1 MADPLTKYREDVKE
15 LIKGSCGDDVVLLL
29 SPPLTRA
36 DRLAS
41 ELESELGKSKVRLYI
56 IGSEG
61 RMEKEKVKRLVKM
74 LKDIRSSMTSDKG
87 YVVDERLMKEL
98 RDLLGDDWVKDV
110 RPDCV
115 IPYYI
120 PWEEARKYAS
130 DEDVDESVR
139 NALKLI
145 INGFE
150 GKGGRITWFGLDYVP
165 EELVEE
171 AMGAK
176 DEDVVKRWID
186 DYLDIVSKLG
196 LDEENDNKVRRVLRS
211 LKELVRRSSDVV
223 KALLSLLKV
232 SEPYAQVAA
241 VALSFITASLS
252 DKRDAVGEV
261 VDVLTR
267 FRDLSKDGEL
277 SVLGKLIA
285 HKLAVRAELDYESVH
300 IVLVS
305 ISGLSNDELRNIA
318 SGIAERV
325 KEVEEKL
332 RIINEIKG
340 WSKENRFE
348 VYDNFDFEIGKAYPG
363 ILVKDDELMIRGS
376 ITGESVLETH
386 KIVVTGGFTKLRDE
400 VLRRLSDK
408 GVVVLVGP
416 RGIGKSTLAAYAIW
430 TLFKENKLTF
440 VVNVKNLEEKGS
452 EFWDFIGLY
461 ITKYWSNYGDLLL
474 VYDPSTTKTYSEAE
488 RKVDV
493 PPGVSNTL
501 DILLSYIVR
510 DEGVR
515 SKARLLIVLP
525 TDIYQALPSDRVNE
539 LSNYVI
545 NLEERGILRDPEF
558 LAAVIR
564 EYAKGCSIDYDKM
577 KESAD
582 EISRLADKIQS
593 KFKKEG
599 YTLIARLAGTLI
611 ANKYGCRVND
621 AERIIEESRG
631 NAHYFILQYV
641 NSLFKVHE
649 EPDMAKAL
657 VEVFALRRPF
667 VDLVR
672 PGDPIMT
679 PGIVELIGNN
689 RGAKTLYSAEGEELR
704 NWLAHRQHDLI
715 EEAIGKLLDCIGDGG
730 EGCEVLGDALKPW
743 KTTEVIESLREVL
756 EKVSDVSSAIEYF
769 ASNYDEKLTSALKVL
784 SDKCWRRAALI
795 IGYALDGGL
804 ILPRPEDL
812 PNDVVDS
819 LGDALSRC
827 GVDYY
832 LLVGDEIPSL
842 IWYLVEESAAAPTEA
857 FVDKYNEAVAEV
869 RRVLNIARGR
879 GYIIHDLEKLYGLG
893 LASIIAK
900 AVETGK
906 RIEPSDVDA
915 VDAAL
920 DIASFVIG
928 DIVLTDLIMPILVA
942 LRPLCDK
949 APHRYIKLLDIA
961 SNTAN
966 LGRGTVR
973 YVFKELNEV
982 LGNYG
987 NVAREHAW
995 SLVDAVRVYANLLE
1009 RHLKYFDNEEV
1020 EDAIRRVADLLNEL
1034 DKLSPS
1040 LGVIVWVFALGPA
1053 LDSEYVRR
1061 LMEGRLGIDVVD
1073 KASEV
1078 LGELSKMRD
1087 EVQELMSDKEFV
1099 RYIEYRFVKA
1109 DEEVVKKV
1117 IFGATSSLRCALAHY
1132 RLDNDE
1138 LDKAEELFN
1147 EVAEK
1152 YREIG
1157 VYENYL
1163 VDRGKALRVEAI
1175 KGSLVGDELVKK
1187 FQQLY
1192 EETFNEEHFKL
1203 TAQYL
1208 DIASVRLGEYLVSLA
1223 LTGDHETIN
1232 KLLEEHLWV
1241 LNADKQVSVL
1251 TRLMLNALLGPRGRL
1266 SSELEGK
1273 LSVNPEELIDA
1284 FGYDMLRK
1292 YLPALRVAFQM
1303 IRPEEGY
1310 EECKSIGDSMER
1322 RDCKGAVLAVMD
1334 DSDAVGWLRG
1344 KLINYF
1350 HKRILENERSGWL
1363 RELGFDANAMIS
1375 EFGKLVYGLN
1385 GKSLVQLIAPDYS
1398 TAQLA
1403 LMLHALINGN
1413 KELAKA
1419 LALDGATYTYFGK
1432 LLRRLYLEV
1441 YKECCDLKSES
1452 FRLALA
1458 RLFFYHI

>member
-1 MADPLTKYREDVKE
+1 VADLLVKYREDVKR
-15 LIKGSCGDDVVLLL
+15 LIKGRCGDSVALLL
-29 SPPLTRA
+29 SPPLTHI

-41 ELESELGKSKVRLYI
+41 ELRSELGEGKVRHYI

-61 RMEKEKVKRLVKM
+61 GKVKLKPEKVRRLVKI
-74 LKDIRSSMTSDKG
+74 LKDIRSSMNGDKG
-87 YVVDERLMKEL
+87 SVVDERLMKEL

-120 PWEEARKYAS
+120 SWEEARKYAS
-130 DEDVDESVR
+130 DEDVDERVR
-139 NALKLI
+139 NALSLI
-145 INGFE
+145 INWFE
-150 GKGGRITWFGLDYVP
+150 GKSRRVSWFGLDYVP
-165 EELVEE
+165 EELVKEV
-171 AMGAK
+171 MGAR

-232 SEPYAQVAA
+232 PEPYAQVAA

-267 FRDLSKDGEL
+267 FRDLSRDGEL

-332 RIINEIKG
+332 RIIIEIKG

-348 VYDNFDFEIGKAYPG
+348 VYDDFDFEIGKAYPG

-582 EISRLADKIQS
+582 EITRLAEKIQS
-593 KFKKEG
+593 KFEKEG

-611 ANKYGCRVND
+611 ANKYGCRVNNV
-621 AERIIEESRG
+621 ERIIEESRG

-667 VDLVR
+667 VDKMR
-672 PGDPIMT
+672 PGDPILT

-689 RGAKTLYSAEGEELR
+689 RDAKTLYSAKGKELR

-715 EEAIGKLLDCIGDGG
+715 EEAIKKLLKCIVSGG
-730 EGCEVLGDALKPW
+730 EECKELGDAVEPW
-743 KTTEVIESLREVL
+743 KETIGVRELLMEVS
-756 EKVSDVSSAIEYF
+756 EKVSNVDSAVEYF
-769 ASNYDEKLTSALKVL
+769 VGNYGEKLTNTLKVF
-784 SDKCWRRAALI
+784 SNECWKRAALI
-795 IGYALDGGL
+795 IGHTLAG
-804 ILPRPEDL
+804 IPTVPRLEDLSAFLPEDL
-812 PNDVVDS
+812 RKSVVES
-819 LGDALSRC
+819 LGDALKGC

-832 LLVGDEIPSL
+832 LLVGDKIPPIIIGL
-842 IWYLVEESAAAPTEA
+842 IIIGLAYTLA
-857 FVDKYNEAVAEV
+857 FAWAFIDRYNEAVAEV
-869 RRVLNIARGR
+869 RRVRDTVRDMGISVAEG
-879 GYIIHDLEKLYGLG
+879 IYGLG
-893 LASIIAK
+893 LASIIVK
-900 AVETGK
+900 AVESGK
-906 RIEPSDVDA
+906 PIEPGDADA
-915 VDAAL
+915 VLSFAL
-920 DIASFVIG
+920 STIQRVALPG
-928 DIVLTDLIMPILVA
+928 LITPILYA
-942 LRPLCDK
+942 LRPLRGK
-949 APHRYIKLLDIA
+949 APQRYIELLAAA
-961 SNTAN
+961 SNMTD
-966 LGRGTVR
+966 LDSDTVKYILSELS
-973 YVFKELNEV
+973 YVLS
-982 LGNYG
+982 NYG
-987 NVAREHAW
+987 DVVRGYAW
-995 SLVDAVRVYANLLE
+995 SLVHAIIAYAEPLSTYLG
-1009 RHLKYFDNEEV
+1009 YFNSEEIGDMV
-1020 EDAIRRVADLLNEL
+1020 GKVVDLLNEL
-1034 DKLSPS
+1034 GKFKSKLS
-1040 LGVIVWVFALGPA
+1040 VIAWAHALTPA
-1053 LDSEYVRR
+1053 LMHEYVRW
-1061 LMEGRLGIDVVD
+1061 LLEEKLGIDVVG

-1078 LGELSKMRD
+1078 LEELNDMRERVQELMRD
-1087 EVQELMSDKEFV
+1087 EVFMS
-1099 RYIEYRFVKA
+1099 YIESWSERA
-1109 DEEVVKKV
+1109 DEEAVKIAIRKTAV
-1117 IFGATSSLRCALAHY
+1117 HLKYALAHY
-1132 RLDNDE
+1132 RLDNSE
-1138 LDKAEELFN
+1138 LDKARDLFN
-1147 EVAEK
+1147 EVYKEH
-1152 YREIG
+1152 REIG
-1157 VYENYL
+1157 EYENYL
-1163 VDRGKALRVEAI
+1163 VARSWALRVGAI
-1175 KGSLVGDELVKK
+1175 KGSLVGKELVDG
-1187 FQQLY
+1187 FRQLY
-1192 EETFNEEHFKL
+1192 EEAFKEPFEY
-1203 TAQYL
+1203 TAPYPYL
-1208 DIASVRLGEYLVSLA
+1208 STASSILCDYLVSLA
-1223 LTGDHETIN
+1223 LTGDDKKIS
-1232 KLLEEHLWV
+1232 KLLEEHWWV
-1241 LNADKQVSVL
+1241 LNANKEVSVL
-1251 TRLMLNALLGPRGRL
+1251 TRLMLNALLGPRGGL
-1266 SSELEGK
+1266 SGELEGK
-1273 LSVNPEELIDA
+1273 LAVNPEELIDA
-1284 FGYDMLRK
+1284 
-1292 YLPALRVAFQM
+1292 
-1303 IRPEEGY
+1303 
-1310 EECKSIGDSMER
+1310 
-1322 RDCKGAVLAVMD
+1322 
-1334 DSDAVGWLRG
+1334 
-1344 KLINYF
+1344 
-1350 HKRILENERSGWL
+1350 
-1363 RELGFDANAMIS
+1363 
-1375 EFGKLVYGLN
+1375 
-1385 GKSLVQLIAPDYS
+1385 LVQLNAPS
-1398 TAQLA
+1398 NPIAQLA
-1403 LMLHALINGN
+1403 LMLHSLINGN
-1413 KELAKA
+1413 KELPKAYALEGAVSIAKQ
-1419 LALDGATYTYFGK
+1419 LPTGK
-1432 LLRRLYLEV
+1432 LPRRLFLEA
-1441 YKECCDLKSES
+1441 YKECCDLESEP

>member
-1 MADPLTKYREDVKE
+1 MPDPLTKYREDVKE
-15 LIKGSCGDDVVLLL
+15 LIKGRCGDGVALLL
-29 SPPLTRA
+29 SPPLTHV

-41 ELESELGKSKVRLYI
+41 ELESELGKGKVRLYI
-56 IGSEG
+56 LGSEG
-61 RMEKEKVKRLVKM
+61 RMEKEKVKRLVKI

-110 RPDCV
+110 RPGCV

-176 DEDVVKRWID
+176 DENVEGWID
-186 DYLDIVSKLG
+186 AYLYIVSKLN
-196 LDEENDNKVRRVLRS
+196 LDGEVSRDVNSVLKRFIYS
-211 LKELVRRSSDVV
+211 IKDFLPAIGQVMHAVP
-223 KALLSLLKV
+223 
-232 SEPYAQVAA
+232 EPSTQIVAT
-241 VALSFITASLS
+241 ALSFVGSLAK
-252 DKRDAVGEV
+252 DKVRPFRDIIDAVGHLKVLRRDRDLNTLDKLIAYKLAVDIGIPYEV
-261 VDVLTR
+261 VHNVLVG
-267 FRDLSKDGEL
+267 LAGLADGEL
-277 SVLGKLIA
+277 KDIEE
-285 HKLAVRAELDYESVH
+285 RLDT
-300 IVLVS
+300 I
-305 ISGLSNDELRNIA
+305 
-318 SGIAERV
+318 
-325 KEVEEKL
+325 
-332 RIINEIKG
+332 EIKLKSVEG
-340 WSKENRFE
+340 AFK
-348 VYDNFDFEIGKAYPG
+348 VYDKGGFESDAEAHPG
-363 ILVKDDELMIRGS
+363 ILIKDDELLIPGAVISGRA
-376 ITGESVLETH
+376 EEPY
-386 KIVVTGGFTKLRDE
+386 KVVTTKGFNYLRDE
-400 VLRRLSDK
+400 TLKRLDDE

-416 RGIGKSTLAAYAIW
+416 RGIGKTTLATYATWI
-430 TLFKENKLTF
+430 LFKEGRLRF
-440 VVNVKNLEEKGS
+440 MVNVKSLEEKGT
-452 EFWDFIGLY
+452 EFTSFISYYLLNEY
-461 ITKYWSNYGDLLL
+461 DDKYGYLLV
-474 VYDPSTTKTYSEAE
+474 VYDPSTMKTYSLADKKTEVPKGISSTIDSLLKFIAE
-488 RKVDV
+488 DEE
-493 PPGVSNTL
+493 
-501 DILLSYIVR
+501 VR
-510 DEGVR
+510 GRV
-515 SKARLLIVLP
+515 RLLIVLP
-525 TDIYQALPSDRVNE
+525 TDVYQALPQDLKDR
-539 LSNYVI
+539 LSNYVLD
-545 NLEERGILRDPEF
+545 LEEKGFLRDPEF
-558 LAAVIR
+558 LAAVIG
-564 EYAKGCSIDYDKM
+564 EYAKGCSIDYDKA
-577 KESAD
+577 KELAG
-582 EISRLADKIQS
+582 EILNRFS
-593 KFKKEG
+593 EG
-599 YTLIARLAGTLI
+599 YTLIARLTGTLI
-611 ANKYGCRVND
+611 ANKYGCRVDD

-672 PGDPIMT
+672 PGDPILT
-679 PGIVELIGNN
+679 PGIVELIGDKQ
-689 RGAKTLYSAEGEELR
+689 GAKMLYSAEGEELR

-730 EGCEVLGDALKPW
+730 EGCEVISDALKPW
-743 KTTEVIESLREVL
+743 KTREVIESLREVL

-769 ASNYDEKLTSALKVL
+769 ASNYGEKLTSALKVL

-795 IGYALDGGL
+795 IGYALDGSL

-842 IWYLVEESAAAPTEA
+842 IWYLVEESAAAQTEA
-857 FVDKYNEAVAEV
+857 FIDKYNEAVAEV
-869 RRVLNIARGR
+869 RRVLNIVRGR

-928 DIVLTDLIMPILVA
+928 DIVLADLIMPILVA
-942 LRPLCDK
+942 LRPLRDK

-961 SNTAN
+961 SNMAN
-966 LGRGTVR
+966 LGCGTVR
-973 YVFKELNEV
+973 YIFKELNEV

-995 SLVDAVRVYANLLE
+995 SLVDAVRVYANLL
-1009 RHLKYFDNEEV
+1009 RGHLVYFDNEKV
-1020 EDAIRRVADLLNEL
+1020 EDAVHRVADLLNEL

-1040 LGVIVWVFALGPA
+1040 LGVIAWVFALGPA

-1099 RYIEYRFVKA
+1099 RYIEYRLVKA

-1117 IFGATSSLRCALAHY
+1117 ICVATLSLRCALAHY

-1152 YREIG
+1152 YREID

-1163 VDRGKALRVEAI
+1163 VDRGWALRTEVI
-1175 KGSLVGDELVKK
+1175 KGSLVGNELTKLRNE

-1192 EETFNEEHFKL
+1192 EEAFNKERFKL
-1203 TAQYL
+1203 TGRYL
-1208 DIASVRLGEYLVSLA
+1208 SVTSHRLGNYLMSLA
-1223 LTGDHETIN
+1223 LTGNYETIN
-1232 KLLEEHLWV
+1232 KLPEKHWWV
-1241 LNADKQVSVL
+1241 LDADKEVSVL
-1251 TRLMLNALLGPRGRL
+1251 TRLMLNALLGHRVEL
-1266 SSELEGK
+1266 SDKLKGK
-1273 LSVNPEELIDA
+1273 LSVNPEELIDV
-1284 FGYDMLRK
+1284 FGSEMLSEF
-1292 YLPALRVAFQM
+1292 LPALRVALG
-1303 IRPEEGY
+1303 IVKPEDGL
-1310 EECKSIGDSMER
+1310 EECDSIEDPTKR
-1322 RDCKGAVLAVMD
+1322 RDCGDAVSAVMNNSGAV
-1334 DSDAVGWLRG
+1334 GRLRER
-1344 KLINYF
+1344 LINSF
-1350 HKRILENERSGWL
+1350 HEKISGNERSGWL
-1363 RELGFDANAMIS
+1363 RELGFDANALIG
-1375 EFGKLVYGLN
+1375 EFGNLVGRLD
-1385 GKSLVQLIAPDYS
+1385 GKSLVQLIAPYSS
-1398 TAQLA
+1398 TARLA
-1403 LMLHALINGN
+1403 LMLHALINGDE
-1413 KELAKA
+1413 KLAKA
-1419 LALDGATYTYFGK
+1419 HALMGSVYYTGR
-1432 LLRRLYLEV
+1432 LLTRLSLEA
-1441 YKECCDLKSES
+1441 YEACCDLNSES
-1452 FRLALA
+1452 SFRRAVA
-1458 RLFFYHI
+1458 KLFFLHA